1 MTMPELRK
9 IIEGLSCFLTNQHP
23 CGGCPWN
30 PSPGMA
36 WPYGCVKGQREIIE
50 AARERLEL
58 DDSLEDDLK

>member
-1 MTMPELRK
+1 MPELRK

-23 CGGCPWN
+23 CAACKWN
-30 PSPGMA
+30 PNPGMA

-50 AARERLEL
+50 AARERLVL